1 VGADTPILAA
11 QGQALDNL
19 NLMQLLHGWLQDL
32 DSALVRMPTSIQL
45 AALVLPIAMG
55 AYSRQFFAL
64 VGAIFFAAGAILILL
79 EPEFIRT
86 IAVVGA
92 YLGSII
98 LAGVGISAQRKY
110 RSVRAELAT
119 LRSDINHL
127 LVAES
132 RRFMVELNSG
142 AKIAP
147 SVATPCVDH
156 AIANSAPPNLEESV
170 DSESF
175 RRTAEIGKPIH

>member
-1 VGADTPILAA
+1 
-11 QGQALDNL
+11 
-19 NLMQLLHGWLQDL
+19 MQLLHGWLQDL
-32 DSALVRMPTSIQL
+32 DSDWVRMPADIQL

-79 EPEFIRT
+79 EPDFIRT
-86 IAVVGA
+86 IIVIGA

-132 RRFMVELNSG
+132 RRFMVELKSG
-142 AKIAP
+142 AKAP

-156 AIANSAPPNLEESV
+156 AVANSGPPSQEESL

-175 RRTAEIGKPIH
+175 RRTAEMGKPIH